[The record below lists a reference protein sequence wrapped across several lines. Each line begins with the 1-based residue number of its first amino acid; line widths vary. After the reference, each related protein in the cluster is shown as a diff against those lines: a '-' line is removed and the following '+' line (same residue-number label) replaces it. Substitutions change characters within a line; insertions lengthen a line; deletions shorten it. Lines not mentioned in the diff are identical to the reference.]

1 MPSRSRKLPEG
12 KLHEGENKMRFEI
25 HPDRIFY
32 IGVPAGI
39 RTPVT
44 GVKGR
49 CPRPLDDGDGNIHA
63 DIHVRKATAWN
74 RCL

>member
-1 MPSRSRKLPEG
+1 MKG
-12 KLHEGENKMRFEI
+12 QNKMRPGI

-49 CPRPLDDGDGNIHA
+49 CPRPLDDGDGNGHVSIH
-63 DIHVRKATAWN
+63 IRKVTTWN
-74 RCL
+74 WCL